1 MPNVKIPHAISFEVV
16 KLDCF
21 RQWILLLYSGE
32 YYSYTLVNNVPAL
45 RVMPCNLK
53 VAILIRFYVYDFWI
67 EYQFFTRNNSQQT
80 SKQIIAIIS
89 EIFFHRIQW

>member
-1 MPNVKIPHAISFEVV
+1 MPSVKILHAASFEVV

-45 RVMPCNLK
+45 RIMPCNLR
-53 VAILIRFYVYDFWI
+53 VLIRFYVCDFWI
-67 EYQFFTRNNSQQT
+67 EYQFFTRNNS
-80 SKQIIAIIS
+80 
-89 EIFFHRIQW
+89 